1 MVDMEIRAL
10 PEYQYL
16 IKELG
21 SEDVVKEE
29 INTLI
34 EKFQGLMQ
42 FEAGVYQKAV
52 EHGWKPPAK
61 AVPQISHFSEEY
73 LETRNWRWNKDR
85 TKSFTSL
92 SVTAKVIK
100 IGPLDAYEYEDQR
113 GNLVIQRYVDVTLE
127 DYGVQEV
134 VRMKD
139 LSGFTSRSGK
149 NVAASAMAT
158 LWHNLRAAEGRSVK
172 ISGIQVMQS
181 ITFDGEKRYDFS
193 SGNFTRVEK
202 VLDDDTVTEDN
213 FKEDF

>member
-139 LSGFTSRSGK
+139 LLGFTSRSGK